1 VNVER
6 LGRLARMLR
15 VRQHLTQVALA
26 ARAGVGRRAVS
37 LLANGRADG
46 LRLREVEAIVGTL
59 GGRLD
64 MRLLWN
70 GPELDRLLDAAHAA
84 LGASVKRRLERWGW
98 LVRVEVSYSH
108 FGERGR
114 IDLLAFHPATRTLLV
129 IELKSELVDVQALL
143 GSLDV
148 KTRLASRVAGRFGW
162 SPRVVVPAIVF
173 LEHSATRK
181 RLARLDSLFDQFD
194 LRGREA
200 LSWLRRA
207 SEAAPRGLLWFANGR
222 QRAGSEGPR
231 VRVRGGRQHP
241 GWGSGVGQC
250 SRMGASAAE
259 PSGPMVV
266 PSVDLSLRG
275 VRPHVTVS
283 YRSDIHHAASRVGHC
298 SPPEHCPKPSCAIP
312 GIPRQPPD
320 PQPG

>member
-1 VNVER
+1 MER

-15 VRQHLTQVALA
+15 VRQRLTQVALA

-37 LLANGRADG
+37 LLETGRAG
-46 LRLREVEAIVGTL
+46 ALRLREVEAVVAAL

-64 MRLLWN
+64 MRLHWN
-70 GPELDRLLDAAHAA
+70 GPELDRLLDEAHAA

-114 IDLLAFHPATRTLLV
+114 IDLLAFHPATRVLLV
-129 IELKSELVDVQALL
+129 IELKSEFVDVQALL

-148 KTRLASRVAGRFGW
+148 KVRLSTRIVERFGW

-181 RLARLDSLFDQFD
+181 RLARTDSLFDQFD

-200 LSWLRRA
+200 LSWLRRPR
-207 SEAAPRGLLWFANGR
+207 EAFPRGVLWFANAT
-222 QRAGSEGPR
+222 QRSGSPGPR
-231 VRVRGGRQHP
+231 VRVRAR
-241 GWGSGVGQC
+241 
-250 SRMGASAAE
+250 GA
-259 PSGPMVV
+259 
-266 PSVDLSLRG
+266 R
-275 VRPHVTVS
+275 
-283 YRSDIHHAASRVGHC
+283 
-298 SPPEHCPKPSCAIP
+298 
-312 GIPRQPPD
+312 
-320 PQPG
+320 

>member
-1 VNVER
+1 MNVER

-15 VRQHLTQVALA
+15 VRQRLTQVALA

-37 LLANGRADG
+37 LLENGRAHA
-46 LRLREVEAIVGTL
+46 LRLREVEAIVATL

-70 GPELDRLLDAAHAA
+70 GPELDRLLDEAHAA

-114 IDLLAFHPATRTLLV
+114 IDLLAFHSATGVLLV
-129 IELKSELVDVQALL
+129 IELKSELVDVQGLL

-148 KTRLASRVAGRFGW
+148 KVRLASGIVERFGW
-162 SPRVVVPAIVF
+162 SPRVVLPAIVF

-181 RLARLDSLFDQFD
+181 RLSRFDSLFDQFD

-200 LSWLRRA
+200 ISWLRGPTA
-207 SEAAPRGLLWFANGR
+207 TVPRGILWFANGR
-222 QRAGSEGPR
+222 QRAGSQGPR
-231 VRVRGGRQHP
+231 VRVRGGQ
-241 GWGSGVGQC
+241 
-250 SRMGASAAE
+250 
-259 PSGPMVV
+259 
-266 PSVDLSLRG
+266 
-275 VRPHVTVS
+275 
-283 YRSDIHHAASRVGHC
+283 
-298 SPPEHCPKPSCAIP
+298 
-312 GIPRQPPD
+312 
-320 PQPG
+320 